1 MSSSSSSHRGSQSVS
16 APSRLLDCWQVTP
29 PPARAPTNTQSSQ
42 QTDQR
47 EHNTLCRLSWGS
59 SAGLGCSEVTRD
71 GPDFSR
77 LDWLNCQLCKAE
89 SQREVREVLILQN
102 TTQPSARLTEKAC
115 RRSCGGGFWTNH
127 SPGRPEIQGGV
138 TASWPIR
145 VEILTA
151 ETSGKNSDY
160 NLTRRVELLSWE
172 TKRIRSAATYNKEER
187 RINKK
192 Y

>member
-1 MSSSSSSHRGSQSVS
+1 M
-16 APSRLLDCWQVTP
+16 
-29 PPARAPTNTQSSQ
+29 
-42 QTDQR
+42 
-47 EHNTLCRLSWGS
+47 
-59 SAGLGCSEVTRD
+59 
-71 GPDFSR
+71 
-77 LDWLNCQLCKAE
+77 
-89 SQREVREVLILQN
+89 
-102 TTQPSARLTEKAC
+102 
-115 RRSCGGGFWTNH
+115 
-127 SPGRPEIQGGV
+127 